1 MTTKEEIFEQ
11 LKQAV
16 IDENEELACELTHTA
31 LDMKVAPYDILMKG
45 LHPGLTVA
53 GEKYA
58 KNEFFLTDL
67 ILVGDVT
74 KSVMDIIQPLLK
86 SEKAAVAGKV
96 VIGTV
101 EGDLHDIGKNI
112 VISMLCGAG
121 FEVTDIGIDQPAKN
135 FVDKAI
141 ELKAD
146 IIGASAI
153 LGATK
158 FRVRDL
164 DDEMRK
170 AGIREKT
177 GLICGGWG
185 FTEDVAKGFGADTSG
200 EDAMDALK
208 KTEALMKKL
217 RGK

>member
-1 MTTKEEIFEQ
+1 LTTKEEIFEL

-16 IDENEELACELTHTA
+16 IDENETLACELTHKA
-31 LDMKVAPYDILMKG
+31 LDMKIAPYDILMKG
-45 LHPGLTVA
+45 LHPGLNIA
-53 GEKYA
+53 GDKYA

-74 KSVMDIIQPLLK
+74 KAVMDIVQPLLK
-86 SEKAAVAGKV
+86 ADRATVAGKV

-112 VISMLCGAG
+112 VIAMLCGAG

-158 FRVRDL
+158 FRVKDI
-164 DDEMRK
+164 DDELKK

-200 EDAMDALK
+200 EDAMDALR
-208 KTEALMKKL
+208 KTEALMRKL
-217 RGK
+217 KEK

>member
-1 MTTKEEIFEQ
+1 MSGNEPIFEQ

-16 IDENEELACELTHTA
+16 ISEDESLAVELTHKA
-31 LDMKVAPYDILMKG
+31 LEMKVPPYDILMKG

-53 GEKYA
+53 GDKFA

-74 KSVMDIIQPLLK
+74 KAVMDIVQPLLK
-86 SEKAAVAGKV
+86 AEKAAVAGKV

-112 VISMLCGAG
+112 VIAMLCGAG
-121 FEVTDIGIDQPAKN
+121 FDVTDIGVDQPAKN
-135 FVDKAI
+135 FVEKAK
-141 ELKAD
+141 ELNAD
-146 IIGASAI
+146 IVGASAI

-158 FRVRDL
+158 FRVKDI
-164 DDEMRK
+164 DEELRK

-185 FTEDVAKGFGADTSG
+185 FTEDVAKDFGADASG

-208 KTEALMKKL
+208 KIEALMKKL
-217 RGK
+217 KGK